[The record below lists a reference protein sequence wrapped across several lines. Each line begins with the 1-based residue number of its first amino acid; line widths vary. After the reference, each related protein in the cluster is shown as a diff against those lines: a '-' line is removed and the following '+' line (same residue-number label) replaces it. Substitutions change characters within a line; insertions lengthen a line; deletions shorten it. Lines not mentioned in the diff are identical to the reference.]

1 MKTDPR
7 ERRFRD
13 LMSSFPTGVAIVTG
27 MHPDGARAE

>member
-1 MKTDPR
+1 MKTDPG

-27 MHPDGARAE
+27 MHPTAHRAE